1 MDPSGQADVPAHP
14 VEHVVSQAASGEI
27 LVTLA
32 AAGAAG
38 LEMHLLERRSLSLKG
53 HQADVVVVPVSSDPS
68 GAAGEGSASR

>member
-1 MDPSGQADVPAHP
+1 M
-14 VEHVVSQAASGEI
+14 
-27 LVTLA
+27 TLA